1 MRWSKIQTVA
11 LSEFRRVVWTRS
23 FLIGLVL
30 PIVLYGGLF
39 AIMIWMEGKAD
50 ISDQRVVVID
60 RSGIIF
66 DELALRAEERNEE
79 IAAAAENGRPSAP
92 RYLLEAR
99 ESSGGAAELDALLL
113 DLAAEVRA
121 GQIFAFVV
129 IGPEIAVPDGEAS
142 GDGEARFIHYFS
154 NSPTA
159 LDLPRWLRQSVE
171 GVVETVRFVEAGMEE
186 ERVRALLRHAAF
198 ERFRLPERGDD
209 GEIASARDREEFA
222 ILVPMGLVLLLFIA
236 VQMASPVL
244 LNSIV
249 EEKMQRIAEVLLS
262 SVSAVELFAGK
273 LLAGAAVGVTFS
285 LTYLFTLAI
294 AVLQFG
300 DSIHLPPT
308 LYAWFVV
315 FLLLSLLGFGAL
327 FAAVSALCQDLKD
340 AQNYAGVIVIVLMVP
355 MFLAI
360 VSIQSPTSTVVSTLS
375 MVPPFSPSLMM
386 MRLAIPPGPA
396 LWQVAVAILA
406 NLAFAVFAVW
416 LAARIFR
423 IGILSYGKTPS
434 FGEILRWLGRDG

>member
-11 LSEFRRVVWTRS
+11 VSEFRRVVWTRS

-39 AIMIWMEGKAD
+39 AIMIWMEGKTD
-50 ISDQRVVVID
+50 LTDQRVVVID
-60 RSGIIF
+60 RSGIVF
-66 DELALRAEERNEE
+66 GELAARADERNAD
-79 IAAAAENGRPSAP
+79 IAATAEDGRASAP

-99 ESSGGAAELDALLL
+99 EAPGTAAELDDLLL
-113 DLAAEVRA
+113 ELAAEVRA
-121 GQIFAFVV
+121 GDLFAFVV
-129 IGPEIAVPDGEAS
+129 IGPEIALPHGEAS
-142 GDGEARFIHYFS
+142 GDGEERFIHYFS
-154 NSPTA
+154 NSPTS

-171 GVVETVRFVEAGMEE
+171 GIVETKRFVEAGLEE
-186 ERVRALLRHAAF
+186 DRVRTLLRHAAF

-209 GEIASARDREEFA
+209 GAVASARDREEFA
-222 ILVPMGLVLLLFIA
+222 ILVPMGLVLLLFIS
-236 VQMASPVL
+236 VQMATPVL
-244 LNSIV
+244 LNSVV

-262 SVSAVELFAGK
+262 SVSPLELFAGK
-273 LLAGAAVGVTFS
+273 LLGGAAVGLTFS

-300 DSIHLPPT
+300 DSGYLPPA
-308 LYAWFVV
+308 LYGWFVI
-315 FLLLSLLGFGAL
+315 FLVLSLLGFGAL

-340 AQNYAGVIVIVLMVP
+340 AQNYAGAIVVVLMVP

-360 VSIQSPTSTVVSTLS
+360 VSIQAPTSTVVTTLS

-396 LWQVAVAILA
+396 FWQVGVSILA
-406 NLAFAVFAVW
+406 SLAFALLAVW

-434 FGEILRWLGRDG
+434 FREIIRWLGRDG

>member
-39 AIMIWMEGKAD
+39 AIMIWMEGKSD
-50 ISDQRVVVID
+50 ISDQRVAVID
-60 RSGIIF
+60 RSGIVF
-66 DELALRAEERNEE
+66 QELAVRAEERNAE

-99 ESSGGAAELDALLL
+99 EPPENAADLDALLL

-121 GQIFAFVV
+121 GQLFAFVV
-129 IGPEIAVPDGEAS
+129 IGPEIAVPEGEAS
-142 GDGEARFIHYFS
+142 GGGEERFIHYFS

-171 GVVETVRFVEAGMEE
+171 GVVETARFVDAGLEE
-186 ERVRALLRHAAF
+186 DRVRALLRHAAF

-209 GEIASARDREEFA
+209 GKIASARDREEFA

-236 VQMASPVL
+236 VQMASPIL

-273 LLAGAAVGVTFS
+273 LLGGAAVGVTFS
-285 LTYLFTLAI
+285 VTYLFTLAI

-300 DSIHLPPT
+300 DTIYLPPT

-340 AQNYAGVIVIVLMVP
+340 AQNYAGAIVIVLMVP

-360 VSIQSPTSTVVSTLS
+360 VSIQSPTSTVVTTLS

-396 LWQVAVAILA
+396 LWQVGVAILA

-434 FGEILRWLGRDG
+434 FSEILRWLGREG